1 MLVLG
6 IETSCDETAVALV
19 KKNKSKF
26 GGKII
31 KEIVLSQAKKHEI
44 FGGVVPEI
52 SSREHILSLKKI
64 TQTILKQSNI
74 KVSNID
80 AFAATCG
87 PGLNG
92 GLLIGSNFAKSLSI
106 GLNKPF
112 FAINHLQAHILVSRI
127 EKKIEFPFI
136 VLLISGGH
144 TQLIIA
150 KALNNYEII
159 GETVDDAVGEAF
171 DKTAKILGLGYPG
184 GPKIEILAR
193 KSRKKNIFSLPRPM
207 IKKKNLDFSFSGLKT
222 AVRRKVEE
230 TSSKEFTSDL
240 AYSFQLA
247 VSECLINR
255 CDGGIDKFLKMFG
268 KGYFLMAGGVAS
280 NKYLRRKLI
289 ELCDKKGMLF
299 FAPDPK
305 LCMDNAS
312 MIAWT
317 AIEKIING
325 EKGDSIKFL
334 PNPRW
339 SIDEL

>member
-6 IETSCDETAVALV
+6 IETSCDETAVSLV
-19 KKNKSKF
+19 KKNKRKF
-26 GGKII
+26 GGKVIN
-31 KEIVLSQAKKHEI
+31 EIVLSQTKEHSV

-52 SSREHILSLKKI
+52 SSREHIRSLKKI
-64 TQTILKQSNI
+64 TQTILKKSNI
-74 KVSNID
+74 NVSEID

-112 FAINHLQAHILVSRI
+112 FAINHLQAHILVSRVT
-127 EKKIEFPFI
+127 EKIEFPFL

-144 TQLIIA
+144 TQLVIA
-150 KALNNYEII
+150 KAYNSFEII
-159 GETVDDAVGEAF
+159 GETIDDAVGEAF

-184 GPKIEILAR
+184 GPEIEVLAK
-193 KSRKKNIFSLPRPM
+193 KSKRKNIVLLPRPM

-222 AVRRKVEE
+222 AIRRKVEKK
-230 TSSKEFTSDL
+230 TSKDFSIDL

-247 VSECLINR
+247 VSDCLIDR
-255 CDGGIDKFLKMFG
+255 CNGGINKFLKEFG

-280 NKYLRRKLI
+280 NKYLRKKI
-289 ELCDKKGMLF
+289 AELCTKKGMTF
-299 FAPDPK
+299 FAPNPK
-305 LCMDNAS
+305 LCIDNAS

-317 AIEKIING
+317 AIERIVNG
-325 EKGDSIKFL
+325 ESGDSIRFL

-339 SIDEL
+339 SINEL

>member
-112 FAINHLQAHILVSRI
+112 FAINHLQAHILVSRVK
-127 EKKIEFPFI
+127 KKIEFPFL

-150 KALNNYEII
+150 KAYNKFEII
-159 GETVDDAVGEAF
+159 GETIDDAVGEAF

-184 GPKIEILAR
+184 GPKIEMLAK
-193 KSRKKNIFSLPRPM
+193 KSKRQNIVLLPRPM

-222 AVRRKVEE
+222 AVRRKVENKN
-230 TSSKEFTSDL
+230 SKDKNSDL

-247 VSECLINR
+247 VSECLLDRCSKGIN
-255 CDGGIDKFLKMFG
+255 KFLKLFG
-268 KGYFLMAGGVAS
+268 KGHFLMAGGVAS
-280 NKYLRRKLI
+280 NKYLREKMV
-289 ELCDKKGMLF
+289 ELCNKKDMTF
-299 FAPDPK
+299 FAPDPR
-305 LCMDNAS
+305 LCVDNAS
-312 MIAWT
+312 MVAWT
-317 AIEKIING
+317 AIERIVNG

-339 SIDEL
+339 SINEL

>member
-19 KKNKSKF
+19 KKNTSKF

-112 FAINHLQAHILVSRI
+112 FAINHLQAHILVSRVK
-127 EKKIEFPFI
+127 KKIEFPFL

-150 KALNNYEII
+150 KDYNKFEII
-159 GETVDDAVGEAF
+159 GETIDDAVGEAF

-184 GPKIEILAR
+184 GPKIEMLAK
-193 KSRKKNIFSLPRPM
+193 KSERQNIVLLPRPM

-222 AVRRKVEE
+222 AATNFLNNLDPNEKLTKADFAASYQEAIVDSLLSNFVKAVNE
-230 TSSKEFTSDL
+230 TGVKNIS
-240 AYSFQLA
+240 
-247 VSECLINR
+247 
-255 CDGGIDKFLKMFG
+255 GG
-268 KGYFLMAGGVAS
+268 GGVMANS
-280 NKYLRRKLI
+280 RLREKMNIFAENNDLNIYL
-289 ELCDKKGMLF
+289 
-299 FAPDPK
+299 PTPK
-305 LCMDNAS
+305 LSTDNAA
-312 MIAWT
+312 MICVAAQNNLIT
-317 AIEKIING
+317 NDINADDVRLSSIIT
-325 EKGDSIKFL
+325 
-334 PNPRW
+334 
-339 SIDEL
+339 